1 LYSKEFTRKQ
11 LRDFEAALMAQTEKF
26 NSQSQNIKVYLY
38 TSKGLRDSFVS
49 DIKGDLDLISMSI
62 GLVSLYCI
70 LFMGSF
76 SPVHFRSVAAV
87 ITLFCVVLSYCATVG
102 LLSYMGCKMS

>member
-1 LYSKEFTRKQ
+1 MFA
-11 LRDFEAALMAQTEKF
+11 FEEALMEQTENF
-26 NSQSQNIKVYLY
+26 NSRSKHIEVYLY
-38 TSKGLRDSFVS
+38 TSKGLRDSFAS
-49 DIKGDLDLISMSI
+49 DIKGDLGLISISI

-87 ITLFCVVLSYCATVG
+87 ITLFCVVLSYGATVG
-102 LLSYMGCKMS
+102 LLSYMGYKMS